1 MERQAGAMSTQRLGE
16 AIKRL
21 RAAYGVSGAGPAGQP
36 PGCWTTLVDVVAGA
50 AKPSIAG
57 SSPVALDRPEQLV
70 DLPVEVLQESLKTT
84 GRDQRRG
91 GALQALANWWPGD
104 DPDESWCEDHERRR
118 AELTAIR
125 GVGHELVDRILLL
138 VLGLPTMPLSR
149 AALRVGCRHGW
160 SGLESEYDEWQHLFR
175 QAAQLAD
182 SPLPET
188 WWLINQVGRLH
199 CGSRPRCDGCPLEPL
214 LPEGG
219 PYEPE

>member
-1 MERQAGAMSTQRLGE
+1 MSTQRLAE
-16 AIKRL
+16 AIEKL
-21 RAAYGVSGAGPAGQP
+21 RGSYGGPEAEFAARPLRRWS
-36 PGCWTTLVDVVAGA
+36 TLVDVVAGEPK
-50 AKPSIAG
+50 AKIPD
-57 SSPVALDRPEQLV
+57 SPRVPLDQPEPLL
-70 DLPVEVLQESLKTT
+70 DLPVEALQEALKVT
-84 GRDQRRG
+84 GRDQRRA

-104 DPDESWCEDHERRR
+104 DADESWCEDHERRR
-118 AELTAIR
+118 MELTAIR

-138 VLGLPTMPLSR
+138 VLGLPAMPLSR

-175 QAAQLAD
+175 RAAELAD
-182 SPLPET
+182 STLPEA
-188 WWLINQVGRLH
+188 WWLINRVGRSH